1 MSQYRIISIYQR
13 AINQE
18 GAPLITKQGTVW
30 EKKQIYCNIK
40 ATQTRFRLS

>member
-30 EKKQIYCNIK
+30 EKIYCNIK
-40 ATQTRFRLS
+40 ATQTRFRVS